1 MYERIIRQY
10 EDWEQE
16 LEPVQQQVE
25 EKKRQLGLSSELS
38 FLVEAFLILKQLKTD
53 TADYEELSR
62 EIDELAGQ
70 QSNYEHRVEAL
81 SSLLQR
87 KEGTIQENISA
98 FQEILK
104 DEVKREKERQ
114 TLGVSIQH
122 VKQQITALE
131 GEIDYYEKQMDALF
145 RQVEAESKKITKF
158 FPIYRKNIGNGF
170 PICSS

>member
-25 EKKRQLGLSSELS
+25 EKKKQLGLSSELS
-38 FLVEAFLILKQLKTD
+38 FLVEAFLILKQLKTN
-53 TADYEELSR
+53 TAGYEELSR

-70 QSNYEHRVEAL
+70 QSNYEQRVEAL

-104 DEVKREKERQ
+104 DE
-114 TLGVSIQH
+114 
-122 VKQQITALE
+122 A
-131 GEIDYYEKQMDALF
+131 
-145 RQVEAESKKITKF
+145 KKKKNVRHWM
-158 FPIYRKNIGNGF
+158 YRFNM
-170 PICSS
+170 